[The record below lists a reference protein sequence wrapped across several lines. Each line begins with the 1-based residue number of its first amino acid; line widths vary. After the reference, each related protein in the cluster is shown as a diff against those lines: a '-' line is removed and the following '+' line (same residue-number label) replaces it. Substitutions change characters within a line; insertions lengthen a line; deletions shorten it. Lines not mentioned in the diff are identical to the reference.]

1 MSESTPDPDTGA
13 SGGEKVQEHNH
24 PVQPV
29 NRPIEAP
36 DKAPAPTK
44 RRRRRKRFIRFM
56 SGGDASSIAEEV
68 TQPEQAPTSSKT
80 EQEAEGE
87 NEDDTSINEI
97 PEETEDIQEEGPVE
111 VIAEPE
117 ESVDEVT
124 ESEEAVEETTEQEE
138 SAEASTEAE
147 VEKQDP
153 HVNFRMRGP
162 PIMDHTWS
170 RATELSGPP
179 RDPLGLGWIVES
191 PQAVHG
197 IEKPRGAP
205 INPLRPHER
214 RGPPDPLVEWLCED
228 DTLTLAV
235 DAVQDLLQGLNDPT
249 SEEE

>member
-1 MSESTPDPDTGA
+1 
-13 SGGEKVQEHNH
+13 
-24 PVQPV
+24 
-29 NRPIEAP
+29 
-36 DKAPAPTK
+36 
-44 RRRRRKRFIRFM
+44 M
-56 SGGDASSIAEEV
+56 SGGDASPKDEEV
-68 TQPEQAPTSSKT
+68 TQPEQASTPPMA
-80 EQEAEGE
+80 EQEVEGE
-87 NEDDTSINEI
+87 SEEQAPIENV
-97 PEETEDIQEEGPVE
+97 PEEEPVE
-111 VIAEPE
+111 ITAEPE
-117 ESVDEVT
+117 EYIDEVS
-124 ESEEAVEETTEQEE
+124 ESKEVTEETTEQEE
-138 SAEASTEAE
+138 DTEADAEAE
-147 VEKQDP
+147 VDKQEP
-153 HVNFRMRGP
+153 HVNLRMRGP

-235 DAVQDLLQGLNDPT
+235 DAVQDLLQGLNGPT

>member
-1 MSESTPDPDTGA
+1 MSESTSGAGA
-13 SGGEKVQEHNH
+13 SDGEKVQEHNH

-29 NRPIEAP
+29 NQPSESA
-36 DKAPAPTK
+36 DKAPAPAK

-56 SGGDASSIAEEV
+56 SGGDVSPIAEEV
-68 TQPEQAPTSSKT
+68 TQPEQAPTSSVA
-80 EQEAEGE
+80 EQET
-87 NEDDTSINEI
+87 EDEHEDEAAINEI
-97 PEETEDIQEEGPVE
+97 PEETEDIQEEEAVE
-111 VIAEPE
+111 DIAEPE
-117 ESVDEVT
+117 VSVEEVT
-124 ESEEAVEETTEQEE
+124 ESEEAVEVTTEQEE
-138 SAEASTEAE
+138 AAGSSTEAE

-153 HVNFRMRGP
+153 HVNLRMRGP

-191 PQAVHG
+191 PQAIHG

-235 DAVQDLLQGLNDPT
+235 DAVQDLLQGLNDPI

>member
-1 MSESTPDPDTGA
+1 MSESTPNPNSGT
-13 SGGEKVQEHNH
+13 SGGETVQEHNQ

-29 NRPIEAP
+29 NQPSESP
-36 DKAPAPTK
+36 DKAPEPTK

-56 SGGDASSIAEEV
+56 SGGDASPKDEEV
-68 TQPEQAPTSSKT
+68 TQPEQASTPPII
-80 EQEAEGE
+80 EQEV
-87 NEDDTSINEI
+87 EDESDEQSPIEKN
-97 PEETEDIQEEGPVE
+97 PEEVTVEITGKMDVPIEEVS
-111 VIAEPE
+111 EPK
-117 ESVDEVT
+117 DVT
-124 ESEEAVEETTEQEE
+124 EEAAEQEE
-138 SAEASTEAE
+138 STEADTEAE
-147 VEKQDP
+147 VEKQEP
-153 HVNFRMRGP
+153 HVNLRMRGP

-179 RDPLGLGWIVES
+179 RDPLGLGWIIES

-197 IEKPRGAP
+197 IEKARGAP

-235 DAVQDLLQGLNDPT
+235 DAVQDLLQGLNGPT